1 MNNKYL
7 VFGLVGALIAVGALF
22 MISRDRDTRDI
33 PRVPDA
39 VPTPAAPV
47 IPSPGVS
54 VMTTTTTPASDSSSG
69 LREKTF
75 AIQSWMETV
84 DGKMS
89 AHFSMPLIEVKQGDL
104 VRLMITNSKGT
115 HDFVIDEYG
124 IKQDT
129 PEGTLTTIEFV
140 ADKAGDFEFYCSK
153 YNHRNIGQKG
163 TLRVTP

>member
-22 MISRDRDTRDI
+22 MISRDRDVSQT
-33 PRVPDA
+33 PQVPDA

-54 VMTTTTTPASDSSSG
+54 VTTATTPSSESISG
-69 LREKTF
+69 LREKSF
-75 AIQSWMETV
+75 AIDSWMEMV

-89 AHFSMPLIEVKQGDL
+89 AHFSVPVIEVKQGDL
-104 VRLMITNSKGT
+104 VRLMINNSKGT

-124 IKQDT
+124 IKMDT
-129 PEGTLTTIEFV
+129 PEGQLTSFEFV
-140 ADKAGDFEFYCSK
+140 ADKVGEFEYYCSK

-163 TLRVTP
+163 ILRVVP